1 MESYYCNGPDDADG
15 AQGCCDDDHDDK
27 YDNADYDHEVGV
39 DKYDNADNLYCYFAE
54 DWTLQIA
61 PVLLE
66 DDALFQCQVPSSN
79 IFKYFQIC
87 SNMVPGDLFQD
98 KCQILH
104 QNCFAQLT
112 NALQVGAAN
121 GIKPVR

>member
-15 AQGCCDDDHDDK
+15 APGCCDDDHDDK

-79 IFKYFQIC
+79 IFKYVQIW
-87 SNMVPGDLFQD
+87 
-98 KCQILH
+98 CQVTSSK
-104 QNCFAQLT
+104 T
-112 NALQVGAAN
+112 NVKYCIRIVL
-121 GIKPVR
+121 PS

>member
-15 AQGCCDDDHDDK
+15 APGCCDDDHDDK

-66 DDALFQCQVPSSN
+66 DDALFQCQVPLQIFSNLVPN
-79 IFKYFQIC
+79 IFKY
-87 SNMVPGDLFQD
+87 
-98 KCQILH
+98 
-104 QNCFAQLT
+104 
-112 NALQVGAAN
+112 GA
-121 GIKPVR
+121 R